1 MKPHLPKSV
10 KSYRKKKNSLTLFIP
25 KTSLYFI
32 SYRMDFMMFF
42 LNICSHY
49 LENVNISLLM
59 FAELNYIQ
67 VRKVKQVTDRKLSW
81 KEKKK
86 ETSKCGCHCKS
97 VYIYF

>member
-49 LENVNISLLM
+49 LENVNILKCVIKGIYYFLY
-59 FAELNYIQ
+59 F
-67 VRKVKQVTDRKLSW
+67 KLANM
-81 KEKKK
+81 KK
-86 ETSKCGCHCKS
+86 H
-97 VYIYF
+97 F